1 MSSVVTVTS
10 TTRSQIDLEVRNI
23 LQITLYIKRSSLSLN
38 ISYNVIPSIH
48 ILKSNNPTHLTSVHD
63 SFTFQLPLYIYIPC
77 ATNKQDQERELV
89 LLMSQDGSPFHHA
102 TKLQPL
108 KPPKVCFRTISI
120 FSFLNMLFYVLNLIF
135 IILFKTETNLSGNC
149 SEQLYVTGN
158 GCHFPICSLAVFCP
172 SYRGRF

>member
-10 TTRSQIDLEVRNI
+10 TTRSQIELEVRNI
-23 LQITLYIKRSSLSLN
+23 LQIILYVKRFSLTLN

-48 ILKSNNPTHLTSVHD
+48 ILNSNNPTHLTSVQE

-77 ATNKQDQERELV
+77 ATNKQDQELV

-108 KPPKVCFRTISI
+108 NPPKVCFRTISI

>member
-10 TTRSQIDLEVRNI
+10 TTRSQIELEVRNI
-23 LQITLYIKRSSLSLN
+23 LQITFKRFSLTLN
-38 ISYNVIPSIH
+38 INYNVIHRIR
-48 ILKSNNPTHLTSVHD
+48 ILKPNNPTKLTLEQE
-63 SFTFQLPLYIYIPC
+63 SFIFKLPLYIYIPC

-108 KPPKVCFRTISI
+108 NPPKVCFRTISI
-120 FSFLNMLFYVLNLIF
+120 FSFLKMLFYVLYLIF
-135 IILFKTETNLSGNC
+135 IILSKTETNISGNC